1 LRTVLSTAVAKRSKI
16 KTLGNHC
23 EWVCSVL
30 FAITIAKG
38 KTKKIKS
45 AIDLFSETNGIIR
58 PITRAENKIKY
69 TKRDFDVLNTILL
82 NKLEIPH
89 KDDISNIAKGKKV
102 IKS

>member
-1 LRTVLSTAVAKRSKI
+1 MRTVLSTAVPKRSKI

-45 AIDLFSETNGIIR
+45 DIDLFSETTGIVR

-69 TKRDFDVLNTILL
+69 TKRDFDILNTIVL

-89 KDDISNIAKGKKV
+89 KDDASSIVKGKKV